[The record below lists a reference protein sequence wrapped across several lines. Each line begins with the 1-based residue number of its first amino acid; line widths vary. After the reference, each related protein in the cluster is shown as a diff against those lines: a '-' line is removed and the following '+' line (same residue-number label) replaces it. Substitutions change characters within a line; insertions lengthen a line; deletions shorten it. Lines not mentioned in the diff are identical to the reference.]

1 MPQLFCQSCKRP
13 GTKLKRCGSCSKVW
27 YCDSVC
33 QKNDWPIHLV
43 DCNLGRPI
51 TTADRLVAFAYQ
63 GKFPIDPGVLGDY
76 GFDAALTIDAQTKL
90 LNMYMGLILGL
101 GVKAKALHQARL
113 SGKLIEFIKSSFDA
127 AAPLPE
133 GREEYYPWFLKH
145 SYLLSPSLVHN
156 DPSIYKEQNFI
167 DSWRFIGG
175 SHDDDYVQISKQ
187 LETWPDT
194 RLYCFQ
200 LIRLVVM
207 ARRPPAG
214 LGFPYRVAW
223 GYVTCSTEA
232 EEDELAL
239 SYKALVHAVSF
250 DELHT
255 AFATGSMPALFA
267 AHGMPLKSRFLLD
280 LFGPGAPLQ
289 YKPVWDLKEYVW
301 GQPNKAKPKSHMR
314 YGFNNCRN
322 EGEVDAL
329 KAVYKRIFSHPNA
342 DPLALHDAY
351 EKGKLFEYVNNATK
365 LRPKELFER
374 LLKDVNRCV
383 GLLQSAEFELNVS

>member
-1 MPQLFCQSCKRP
+1 MPQLFCQSCKKS

-33 QKNDWPIHLV
+33 QKNNWPIHLV

-63 GKFPIDPGVLGDY
+63 DKFPIDPGVLRDY
-76 GFDAALTIDAQTKL
+76 EFDAALTIDAQTKL

-113 SGKLIEFIKSSFDA
+113 SGKLIEFVKSSFGA

-133 GREEYYPWFLKH
+133 GHEEYYPWFLKH

-156 DPSIYKEQNFI
+156 EPSIYKEQSYV

-194 RLYCFQ
+194 RF
-200 LIRLVVM
+200 
-207 ARRPPAG
+207 
-214 LGFPYRVAW
+214 
-223 GYVTCSTEA
+223 TEA

-250 DELHT
+250 DELHG
-255 AFATGSMPALFA
+255 AFAAGNMPALFA
-267 AHGMPLKSRFLLD
+267 AHGMPLKSRFLLG

-289 YKPVWDLKEYVW
+289 YKPVWDLKEFAW
-301 GQPNKAKPKSHMR
+301 GQPNRAKPKSHMR

-342 DPLALHDAY
+342 DPLAWYDAY
-351 EKGKLFEYVNNATK
+351 EKGKLFEYMNNATK
-365 LRPKELFER
+365 LRPKERFER

-383 GLLQSAEFELNVS
+383 GPLQSAELN